1 MGPAFR
7 KDRPTPPKQGPQKHL
22 VLPLRKAETGS
33 LKMQTVGPKRQA
45 WTGLCGSS
53 GQLPSRSQLCLGLC
67 PLLTPICTSELAG
80 LGGPQGPKVPKD
92 RNLSGRASPFLAF
105 LCSGSVQLHK
115 PRDHRLRVTCWQL
128 INGCCRLQ
136 GLGGPI
142 KSWFNQGTATTQWLA
157 GCTHPEP
164 QPLGFRK
171 GAGLSAQRSL
181 CLVLSY
187 GQFSVADLLCLTA
200 RDTRTA
206 VPPSTTLCGTIRAA
220 VLPSPPSSCRPGFF
234 CLWTQVETG
243 GRAFCSTL
251 RGPGQD

>member
-1 MGPAFR
+1 MWQLRAAPLPQ
-7 KDRPTPPKQGPQKHL
+7 PTL
-22 VLPLRKAETGS
+22 
-33 LKMQTVGPKRQA
+33 
-45 WTGLCGSS
+45 S
-53 GQLPSRSQLCLGLC
+53 GALPSANPHLHFTTGRPQRSPRTQ
-67 PLLTPICTSELAG
+67 
-80 LGGPQGPKVPKD
+80 GPQGPEPVWKSESIP
-92 RNLSGRASPFLAF
+92 RFPLLRERATPQA
-105 LCSGSVQLHK
+105 Q
-115 PRDHRLRVTCWQL
+115 DHRLRVTCWQL